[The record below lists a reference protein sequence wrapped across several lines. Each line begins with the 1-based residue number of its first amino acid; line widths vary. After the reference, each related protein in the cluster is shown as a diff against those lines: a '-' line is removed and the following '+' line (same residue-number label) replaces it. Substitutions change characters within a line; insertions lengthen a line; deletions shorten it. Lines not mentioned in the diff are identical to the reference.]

1 MSVSTVRHDMKCRSF
16 LCPAGTVRT
25 ARGGGRV
32 SQHSGG
38 GRQAD
43 NRRGHLDRQDRFL
56 LLFNDSPW
64 VAGPGQRLVLI
75 ANSELKTS
83 LDAMCETAT
92 LNKSF

>member
-1 MSVSTVRHDMKCRSF
+1 MSE
-16 LCPAGTVRT
+16 
-25 ARGGGRV
+25 
-32 SQHSGG
+32 HSGG

-56 LLFNDSPW
+56 LLFNDSPL

-83 LDAMCETAT
+83 LDATCETAT
-92 LNKSF
+92 LNRASKTEYGFRQHLFIWLDFGVQSFACL